1 MTYYADTKQRARLIA
16 GLLDLA
22 TFLQANPDV
31 PVPQHTD
38 VLVFP
43 SDGTDAERRAEI
55 DAIATRI
62 GAETQTVCGHY
73 IATRRFG
80 PVEYRAV
87 VIPHDNG

>member
-22 TFLQANPDV
+22 AFLQANPDV
-31 PVPQHTD
+31 PAPQYTD

-55 DAIATRI
+55 DAIAARI
-62 GAETQTVCGHY
+62 GAETETVCGHY
-73 IATRRFG
+73 IVTRQFG

-87 VIPHDNG
+87 VIPHDNE